1 MARTTHSPNVAAHVK
16 MTQIRNILIGL
27 SICFLL
33 TSLNSKKDDFR
44 KYSIESGFLTYELT
58 HILSNERIEQNVYFT
73 DYGANEYFEF
83 TDKTNPRHF
92 SILKQDSV
100 QYLFLSDSMAI
111 KDERTF
117 DNIFEK
123 CVFNKKSQL
132 ALSDFE
138 FQHVL
143 DTIYMDRKCQV
154 LEFELTST
162 TQKGRAIVWRN
173 IPLRIESTVQGL
185 TENIV
190 VTNIDTSS
198 NQPMEKTRLQD
209 YVDYE

>member
-1 MARTTHSPNVAAHVK
+1 M
-16 MTQIRNILIGL
+16 
-27 SICFLL
+27 L
-33 TSLNSKKDDFR
+33 TSLNSKKGDFG
-44 KYSIESGFLTYELT
+44 KYSIESGFLTYEMT
-58 HILSNERIEQNVYFT
+58 HFLSNERIEQNVYFT
-73 DYGANEYFEF
+73 EYGANEYFEF

-123 CVFNKKSQL
+123 CVFKKKSQL
-132 ALSDFE
+132 VLSDFE
-138 FQHVL
+138 FQHVS
-143 DTIYMDRKCQV
+143 DTIYMDRQCQV
-154 LEFELTST
+154 FEFELTST
-162 TQKGRAIVWRN
+162 AQKGTAIVWKN
-173 IPLRIESTVQGL
+173 IPLRIESTVHGL

-190 VTNIDTSS
+190 VTNIDANS